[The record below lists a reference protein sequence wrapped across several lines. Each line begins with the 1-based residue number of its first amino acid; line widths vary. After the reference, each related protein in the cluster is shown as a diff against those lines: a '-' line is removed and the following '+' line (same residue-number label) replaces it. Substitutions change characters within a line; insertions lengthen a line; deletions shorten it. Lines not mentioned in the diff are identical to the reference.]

1 MGNIL
6 GQPFAPWVTKQIN
19 VRQQSLGYVDYN
31 TDDLLYQNSKTPWI
45 RLASSVDIKSVM
57 DLPIE
62 DKSDG
67 LLEKFGKFGIPQSA
81 MQGSKAARSFILQGG
96 AVGLDK
102 DGNLVTYQGLNVTT
116 PPVNQ
121 FYNGAYGWGET
132 DERGFVP
139 LPGILDASLIYYN
152 NGALSKAVINMK
164 CFSRNQ
170 LALMDALYMRP
181 GYNLLLEF
189 GWSSWLNNE
198 TRKIQTFD
206 SFQSPALNVLLGGA
220 TPGPSENP
228 INFEIPRLINETR
241 KTTYGNYEGVFGKVT
256 NFKWS
261 FNPDGSYS
269 CQTTLTGMGG
279 VIESLKING
288 ASYSKAVKEEIKK
301 STDKLQT
308 IADTNV
314 GGLGEEGKKVLNA
327 ILVKTELDQKL
338 DEYYQSFKG
347 KLTNKKRDLKVP
359 GMFGKYGY
367 KDVTI
372 DKFPDPFDNFK
383 RKSITFKKAMIGFNG
398 VHTDN
403 DDNLSPVVYF
413 NFGFFLSIIQDNFL
427 IYNEKGNPIFSFD
440 MDFANLEKD
449 DNYIL
454 NLPGQFSANPFV
466 CFTPYN
472 NVPSGGD
479 DSIGLKYDVDV
490 PESVIGE
497 IFSKVK
503 DKFIVESGKSQYL
516 GKLAY
521 VYVNYAYLKK
531 CLLEAK
537 RDPNDNSLAL
547 LPFLKTIL
555 AGICKARGGIN
566 NILLHEDINTNQ
578 IKFIEEVP
586 QNWAS
591 SIPPKS
597 EADAFCKIN
606 TYGVKNKVEG
616 SIVRN
621 LDMGGTI
628 SKEFANMISIGA
640 QSNGNKVNE
649 NATAFSKYNKG
660 LVDRTFVD
668 KNTSK
673 EESES
678 SKTPIEKE
686 EETIGTIWNEKMSSK
701 GASSTDG
708 LFYSIMSRNRWVNED
723 VTALENANI
732 TFIKL
737 LQGSLVNKNVISTP
751 FFLPFNLSLDLD
763 GISGI
768 KLYQKFTIDDNV
780 LPPSYDSD
788 SVDLQ
793 IKAANHTVSATDW
806 ITKIETQSVPKSGEK
821 KIAEIKPSPPQ
832 EVEEVVIDQQPEPV
846 VPTDQVTI
854 TSQYPLEN
862 IFYPEETP
870 KTQIYIHHTAGN
882 QNIKRTIE
890 IWNTRTDHVST
901 HYITN
906 NNGEAEQLY
915 VDEYWA
921 NHLGVSSKTFRRYG
935 IPYRNLNKYSLG
947 IELSAFGGV
956 KLKGGVYKTIYNS
969 TLPESEVAQPLDAY
983 GKPISY
989 KGYAYYQKYSN
1000 AQIANVKNI
1009 MTGWM
1014 NKYNIPFNYSW
1025 DELFNDKGEFPLS
1038 KKALRGEK
1046 GVYSHNSVRTGKQDV
1061 FPQKELLDMF
1071 KSIATNQ
1078 SPPPPANTI
1087 EWEILISNTSTY
1099 SNNVTNFFTAVVKL
1113 RGTLNGESIEI
1124 EERGDYSDNADQ
1136 FGGGGT
1142 YSEDEALNQQILLV
1156 KELIVEEG
1164 QDEDNNDW
1172 VNAENTVPI

>member
-6 GQPFAPWVTKQIN
+6 GQPFAPWVTKQIY

-31 TDDLLYQNSKTPWI
+31 TDDLLYQGGKTPWI
-45 RLASSVDIKSVM
+45 RLASSVDIKDVLT
-57 DLPIE
+57 LPID

-67 LLEKFGKFGIPQSA
+67 VLEKFTKFGVPRSA
-81 MQGSKAARSFILQGG
+81 MIGSKAARSFILQGG
-96 AVGLDK
+96 AMGVD
-102 DGNLVTYQGLNVTT
+102 DNGNHITYQGLNVTT

-139 LPGILDASLIYYN
+139 LPGIMDASLVYYN

-189 GWSSWLNNE
+189 GWTSWLDNE
-198 TRKIQTFD
+198 TRKLTTND

-220 TPGPSENP
+220 TDGPSENP
-228 INFEIPRLINETR
+228 LNFEIPRLINEQR
-241 KTTYGNYEGVFGKVT
+241 KKTYGNYEGVFGKVT

-261 FNPDGSYS
+261 FNPDGSYD

-288 ASYSKAVKEEIKK
+288 ATFTKGEKEKIAVSQAGIKALKDAELDEKYYKEQER
-301 STDKLQT
+301 
-308 IADTNV
+308 
-314 GGLGEEGKKVLNA
+314 VLNA
-327 ILVKTELDQKL
+327 TLLKTQLDDQL
-338 DEYYQSFKG
+338 DSYFQAFKDD
-347 KLTNKKRDLKVP
+347 NPFD
-359 GMFGKYGY
+359 Y
-367 KDVTI
+367 KNPYFSQDAI
-372 DKFPDPFDNFK
+372 IKDFHDPFDNFK
-383 RKSITFKKAMIGFNG
+383 VKTLNIKDAMIGTYIVNTDIEVFTSP
-398 VHTDN
+398 HTFM
-403 DDNLSPVVYF
+403 S
-413 NFGFFLSIIQDNFL
+413 FGFFLSLLQNNFL
-427 IYNEKGNPIFSFD
+427 IYNEKGKPLFSFD
-440 MDFANLEKD
+440 MDFVNLEED
-449 DNYIL
+449 DNYII
-454 NLPGQFSANPFV
+454 NLPGQFSANPLV
-466 CFTPYN
+466 CYTPYN
-472 NVPSGGD
+472 NVPDIKDENGVSFNVN
-479 DSIGLKYDVDV
+479 I
-490 PESVIGE
+490 PETSLNIA
-497 IFSKVK
+497 FSSVK
-503 DKFIVESGKSQYL
+503 DKFIVDSGKSEYL

-521 VYVNYAYLKK
+521 VYIHFDYIKK
-531 CLLEAK
+531 CLSESK
-537 RDPNDNSLAL
+537 RDPNDGSLAL
-547 LPFLKTIL
+547 LPFLKTVIS
-555 AGICKARGGIN
+555 GICKARGGIN
-566 NILLHEDINTNQ
+566 NILVHEDINTNK

-591 SIPPKS
+591 EIPPKS
-597 EADAFCKIN
+597 GADEFCKIN

-621 LDMGGTI
+621 IDMNGTI
-628 SKEFANMISIGA
+628 SKEFASMITIGA

-660 LVDRTFVD
+660 LIDRTFIE
-668 KNTSK
+668 KNTGK
-673 EESES
+673 D
-678 SKTPIEKE
+678 I
-686 EETIGTIWNEKMSSK
+686 EETPVETPLKKEKDTIATIWNTKMNVYK
-701 GASSTDG
+701 G
-708 LFYSIMSRNRWVNED
+708 LFYSVFTRFKWLNENI
-723 VTALENANI
+723 TALENLNI

-751 FFLPFNLSLDLD
+751 FFLPFNLSLDID

-780 LPPSYDSD
+780 LPPSYDKD

-793 IKAANHTVSATDW
+793 IKAANHTVSSTDW
-806 ITKIETQSVPKSGEK
+806 ITKIETLATPKSGEK
-821 KIAEIKPSPPQ
+821 KVVEIKKTTPQ
-832 EVEEVVIDQQPEPV
+832 EVEEVAVDQPVEPV
-846 VPTDQVTI
+846 VPQGQVTI

-870 KTQIYIHHTAGN
+870 KSQIYIHHTAGN
-882 QNIKRTIE
+882 QNVKRTIE
-890 IWNTRTDHVST
+890 IWNDRTDHVST

-921 NHLGVSSKTFRRYG
+921 NHLGVSSSTFRKYG

-983 GKPISY
+983 GKPIYY

-1025 DELFNDKGEFPLS
+1025 DELFNDKGSLPLS

-1087 EWEILISNTSTY
+1087 VWEILRSDATT
-1099 SNNVTNFFTAVVKL
+1099 SNNGVENQYTIDVKL
-1113 RGTLNGESIEI
+1113 RGTLNGESIEF
-1124 EERGDYSDNADQ
+1124 EDRS
-1136 FGGGGT
+1136 T
-1142 YSEDEALNQQILLV
+1142 YGAAGKTIQEVTDEQILFC
-1156 KELIVEEG
+1156 KEEIVDEG
-1164 QDEDNNDW
+1164 DINDDNDW
-1172 VNAENTVPI
+1172 VNAENTVPID